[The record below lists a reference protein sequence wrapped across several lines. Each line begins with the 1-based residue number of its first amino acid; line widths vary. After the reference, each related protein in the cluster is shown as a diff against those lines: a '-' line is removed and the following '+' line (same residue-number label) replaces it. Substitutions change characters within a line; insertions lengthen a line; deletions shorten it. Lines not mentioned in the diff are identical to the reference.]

1 MNPIE
6 EQADLLVKLVPE
18 AKTVGI
24 LYCSAEDNS
33 CLLYT
38 SLLPYLVSVIM
49 MRVAMAI
56 PLAIGNEVFIT
67 YIGLGL
73 PVSTPS
79 PVSYTHLDVYKR
91 Q

>member
-33 CLLYT
+33 ILQAAWQK
-38 SLLPYLVSVIM
+38 P
-49 MRVAMAI
+49 
-56 PLAIGNEVFIT
+56 PLRRAA
-67 YIGLGL
+67 
-73 PVSTPS
+73 
-79 PVSYTHLDVYKR
+79 
-91 Q
+91 